1 MDTPVTELA
10 ASFDYTDPETVE
22 RLYEVY
28 GEMRGRSAAVFSP
41 KFGGHWAITRYSE
54 IVEITRDTVGFTSTE
69 GVTIPDVGNVVRSI
83 PLEVDP
89 PEHGKYRR
97 FLLPRFRR
105 AGTDEMEPNVRRI
118 VARRV
123 DAIRGLGTCD
133 LVPSLTDQIPSMVI
147 ADLLGLPEQDWDT
160 FRGWTNT
167 MQVTAYSGDTEANTQ
182 ASQAL
187 AGYLRNAIEQRRG
200 STEDDGGVLYQ
211 LANGEIDGAPIPLD
225 RALGM
230 SLLILMAGHE
240 TTANA
245 AASLLYFLADKP
257 NLRDRLRESPELVA
271 RFVNEGL
278 RYAAPVTGMSRT
290 ATCPHLIDGNE
301 IAAGDKLLLLFS
313 AANHDERIYSDP
325 ELFDL
330 DRDERPH
337 LAFGFG
343 VHRCIGEQL
352 AILELK
358 VIVSEVLRAIPDYQL
373 VPGTVITHRPWVS
386 RGPMSL
392 PVTFTPSNA
401 TDLNPS

>member
-1 MDTPVTELA
+1 
-10 ASFDYTDPETVE
+10 
-22 RLYEVY
+22 
-28 GEMRGRSAAVFSP
+28 MRSRSAAVFSP
-41 KFGGHWAITRYSE
+41 KFGGHWAITRYSDV
-54 IVEITRDTVGFTSTE
+54 VEIARDTAGFSSAE

-89 PEHGKYRR
+89 PEHAKYRR
-97 FLLPRFRR
+97 FLGPRFRR
-105 AGTDEMEPNVRRI
+105 AGTEEMEPNVRRI
-118 VARRV
+118 VARRL
-123 DAIRGLGTCD
+123 DAIRGLGACD

-147 ADLLGLPEQDWDT
+147 ADLLGLPEQDWDI

-167 MQVTAYSGDTEANTQ
+167 MQVTAYSGDTDANMQ

-187 AGYLRNAIEQRRG
+187 AGYLLGAIESRRG
-200 STEDDGGVLYQ
+200 RADDDGGVLYQ
-211 LANGEIDGAPIPLD
+211 LANGEIDGAPIPPD

-257 NLRDRLRESPELVA
+257 QLREQLCESPELVS

-290 ATCPHLIDGNE
+290 ATCPHQIDGNE

-313 AANHDERIYSDP
+313 AANHDERVYADP
-325 ELFDL
+325 EQFDL
-330 DRDERPH
+330 ERDERPH

-352 AILELK
+352 AILELR
-358 VIVSEVLRAIPDYQL
+358 VIVSEVMRAIPDYQL

-392 PVTFTPSNA
+392 PVTFTPSLA
-401 TDLNPS
+401 PGLSPS